1 LSKKETIIVI
11 VVTVPLF
18 GIFFHLTME
27 TGATWKGLINSEM
40 LIPVV
45 IIIIIVMLIQKWKK
59 EKDD

>member
-1 LSKKETIIVI
+1 LSKKDNIIII

-18 GIFFHLTME
+18 GIFLHLTME
-27 TGATWKGLINSEM
+27 PGATWKGLIYSEM